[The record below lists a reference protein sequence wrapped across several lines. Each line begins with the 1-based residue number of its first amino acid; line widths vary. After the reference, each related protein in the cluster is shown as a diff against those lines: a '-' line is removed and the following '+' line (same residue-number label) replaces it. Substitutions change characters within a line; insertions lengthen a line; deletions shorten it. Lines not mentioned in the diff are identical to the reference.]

1 MSRQLSSIKKIFI
14 YTKRLIEILCNY
26 GNNHHLQGQNEN
38 ECIMKN
44 QYNASYRYKKHRFIK
59 SVLQNHIKYCYRNP
73 ILIY

>member
-44 QYNASYRYKKHRFIK
+44 QYNASYRYKKH
-59 SVLQNHIKYCYRNP
+59 
-73 ILIY
+73 